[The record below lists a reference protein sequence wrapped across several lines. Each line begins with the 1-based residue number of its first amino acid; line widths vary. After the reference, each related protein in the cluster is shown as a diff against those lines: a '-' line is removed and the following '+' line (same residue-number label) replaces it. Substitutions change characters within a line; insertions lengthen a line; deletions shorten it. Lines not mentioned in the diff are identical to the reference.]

1 MNGTP
6 DFERIAS
13 RLDMEAPFQGA
24 ARTPD
29 VVDAVWWLGLSPL
42 QGCVELGIGADL
54 YPKVYR
60 DIAAV
65 VAVYENRKSQGN
77 LDPNEGV
84 PLISRKRN
92 EANAGLFQ
100 GGRVINV
107 GSRRRA

>member
-6 DFERIAS
+6 DFQAITERLGMA
-13 RLDMEAPFQGA
+13 DPFQGK

-42 QGCVELGIGADL
+42 QACIELGIDASV

-60 DIAAV
+60 DVSEV
-65 VAVYENRKSQGN
+65 VTVYENRKSQGT
-77 LDPNEGV
+77 LDPDEGV
-84 PLISRKRN
+84 PLIRRKRN
-92 EANAGLFQ
+92 EANAGLFK
-100 GGRVINV
+100 GGRVVNV

>member
-6 DFERIAS
+6 DFKALTERLGIA
-13 RLDMEAPFQGA
+13 DPFQGK

-42 QGCVELGIGADL
+42 QGCVELGISADL

-60 DIAAV
+60 DVAEV

-84 PLISRKRN
+84 PLIRRKRN

-100 GGRVINV
+100 GGRVMNV